1 MRPTALFAFTR
12 EAGRWTMA
20 GGAARLILSLW
31 FGILG
36 PAAARDYGP
45 IRPGETLWQVADR
58 VHPGPGFDRN
68 QVMLAL
74 LNANP
79 TVFKPSCN
87 VNGILRVDAILRI
100 PTRPEF
106 AAVDAQTARRS
117 VAQQTRA
124 WAAHRRGRRP
134 LDCAAIVQEATAAA
148 EPIRTASSGEHSG
161 PPPPAPARA
170 TRGWRIGY
178 IETKPFSNYAATL
191 ANIVYAL
198 RDTGIISEIDGLP
211 YRPDQIDTR
220 GIWDWLARHD
230 LGPQIEFVADAYYSY
245 QGLKGAEIDQAAESI
260 VRRLRETQDID
271 LMIAMGTEAGKTM
284 ATGAHTTPVLVFSTS
299 NAVQAGIIQ
308 SVEDPGKDNV
318 WAHVD
323 PYRYRRQLEIFHDI
337 FHFKRLGIAYEDSQ
351 SGRTFAAVA
360 DVEAVAQGRGF
371 EIVRERVKQPS
382 PDHGEA
388 FYAAL
393 IAANRRLADQV
404 DAVYFGLFIGMQP
417 TRLAEVL
424 APFVERKVPVFAQ
437 QAPDG
442 VRYGALVS
450 VARANF
456 QGIGRFGA
464 GAIAK
469 VMQGTKPRHIGQ
481 VYENSANILLNLQV
495 AREIDYRPSFEILLV
510 ADEVF
515 QQVER
520 GRPTDG
526 Q

>member
-1 MRPTALFAFTR
+1 MNPTARL
-12 EAGRWTMA
+12 ESIGQAGRWRRA
-20 GGAARLILSLW
+20 GIAARLILGLL

-36 PAAARDYGP
+36 PAVARDYGP
-45 IRPGETLWQVADR
+45 IRPGETLWQIADR
-58 VHPGPGFDRN
+58 VQPGPGFDRN

-74 LNANP
+74 LSANP
-79 TVFKPSCN
+79 TAFKPSCN
-87 VNGILRVDAILRI
+87 VNGILRVGAILRV
-100 PTRPEF
+100 PTPQEF
-106 AAVDAQTARRS
+106 AAVDAETAKQS
-117 VAQQTRA
+117 VAQQARD
-124 WAAHRRGRRP
+124 WAAHRRSRRP
-134 LDCAAIVQEATAAA
+134 LVCAAIVQEATAA
-148 EPIRTASSGEHSG
+148 EPTGTAGSGESSGRP
-161 PPPPAPARA
+161 PPPPARA
-170 TRGWRIGY
+170 ARGWRIGY

-198 RDTGIISEIDGLP
+198 QELGLVSGIDGLP
-211 YRPDQIDTR
+211 YRPDQVDTR

-245 QGLKGAEIDQAAESI
+245 EGLKGTEITQAAESI
-260 VRRLRETQDID
+260 VRRLREIQDID

-284 ATGAHTTPVLVFSTS
+284 ASGAHRTPVLVFSTS

-308 SVEDPGKDNV
+308 SVEDPGKDHI

-323 PYRYRRQLEIFHDI
+323 PDRYRRQLEIFHDI

-360 DVEAVAQGRGF
+360 DVEAVALERGF
-371 EIVRERVKQPS
+371 EIVRELVKQPN
-382 PDHGEA
+382 PDQGEA

-393 IAANRRLADQV
+393 IAANRRLAQQV

-424 APFVERKVPVFAQ
+424 APFVERKIPVFAQ

-442 VRYGALVS
+442 VRYGALMS

-464 GAIAK
+464 AAIAK

-495 AREIDYRPSFEILLV
+495 ARAIDYRPRFEILLV

-520 GRPTDG
+520 GRPTDE

>member
-1 MRPTALFAFTR
+1 MIPTALFELTS
-12 EAGRWTMA
+12 EAGRWRKV
-20 GGAARLILSLW
+20 GGAALLILGAW

-74 LNANP
+74 LSANP
-79 TVFKPSCN
+79 KAFKPSCN
-87 VNGILRVDAILRI
+87 VNGILRVGAILRV
-100 PTRPEF
+100 PTPHEF
-106 AAVDAQTARRS
+106 AAVDAETARQS
-117 VAQQTRA
+117 VAQQARD

-134 LDCAAIVQEATAAA
+134 LLCAAVAPEVTAT
-148 EPIRTASSGEHSG
+148 EPTGTAGRGESSG
-161 PPPPAPARA
+161 PPPARA
-170 TRGWRIGY
+170 ARGWRIGY

-198 RDTGIISEIDGLP
+198 REMGLISGIDGLP
-211 YRPDQIDTR
+211 YRPDQVDTR
-220 GIWDWLARHD
+220 GVWDWLARHD

-245 QGLKGAEIDQAAESI
+245 EGMKGPEIEQAAESI

-271 LMIAMGTEAGKTM
+271 LMIAMGTEAGRTM
-284 ATGAHTTPVLVFSTS
+284 ASGAHRTPVLVFSTS

-308 SVEDPGKDNV
+308 SVEDPGKDNI

-323 PYRYRRQLEIFHDI
+323 PDRYRRQLEIFHDL

-360 DVEAVAQGRGF
+360 DVEAVAKERGF
-371 EIVRERVKQPS
+371 EIVRELVKQPT

-404 DAVYFGLFIGMQP
+404 DAAYFGLFIGMQP

-424 APFVERKVPVFAQ
+424 APFVERKIPVFAQ

-495 AREIDYRPSFEILLV
+495 ARAIDYRPSFEILLV

-515 QQVER
+515 QQVEA
-520 GRPTDG
+520 GRPTAG